1 MKHHQDIRIQS
12 SLNIKIPI
20 GLLIVEDLAIN
31 LSLNSVHQSILEQFW
46 QEAVKAGQTP
56 PPS

>member
-1 MKHHQDIRIQS
+1 MKYHQDIRIQS

-46 QEAVKAGQTP
+46 QEA
-56 PPS
+56 